1 MKKIIKYELTQEEK
15 DILLKCVN
23 EVAVGC
29 DCDCDGCPFKMEYN
43 GECILERLKEIVE
56 ESEED

>member
-1 MKKIIKYELTQEEK
+1 MKIVVKYELTQQEK
-15 DILLKCVN
+15 DILLKCHE

-29 DCDCDGCPFKMEYN
+29 ECDCDDCPFKMGDN

-56 ESEED
+56 ESE